1 MAILVQTVVT
11 QMKSA
16 IDSEG
21 SDRYLFDLDYRPG
34 IHYGIRQ
41 IITALNSVF
50 ANTKAPAES
59 LRELINTRIW
69 QANDYS
75 RIAYNPADMPNNE
88 ELWTILSVHPEVTT
102 IENGLPLSS
111 ITGADSKVRLDLTYK
126 GGKFACTRLSF
137 EQWNQNQENIFLPG
151 NTVMTGALK
160 KYAYLDFSDY
170 SSSVYAAP
178 GTYEIEIRPDVSR
191 KLVGL
196 RYLRYPELPQLIT
209 DSIEFPESLTDLI
222 VAAALSWIS
231 VKQGNET
238 TLYMITARDIQ
249 TALGYIA

>member
-11 QMKSA
+11 QIKSG

-21 SDRYLFDLDYRPG
+21 SDRYLFDLDYRPA

-75 RIAYNPADMPNNE
+75 RIAYNIADMPGNE
-88 ELWTILSVHPEVTT
+88 DMWTILSVHPEVIT
-102 IENGLPLSS
+102 IENGLPDPS
-111 ITGADSKVRLDLTYK
+111 ITGATSKVRLDLTYK
-126 GGKFACTRLSF
+126 GGKFSCTRLSF
-137 EQWNQNQENIFLPG
+137 EQWNQNQDNIFLPG
-151 NTVMTGALK
+151 NTVMTGSLK
-160 KYAYLDFSDY
+160 KYAYLDFADY
-170 SSSVYAAP
+170 SSNNYVAP
-178 GTYEIEIRPDVSR
+178 GTYEIEVRPDVSR
-191 KLVGL
+191 KLVGM
-196 RYLRYPELPQLIT
+196 RYLRYPVMPNLIS
-209 DSIEFPESLTDLI
+209 DSIEFPDSLTDLM
-222 VAAALSWIS
+222 VMCGLSWIA
-231 VKQGNET
+231 VKQGTGT
-238 TLYMITARDIQ
+238 TLYTISARDIQ